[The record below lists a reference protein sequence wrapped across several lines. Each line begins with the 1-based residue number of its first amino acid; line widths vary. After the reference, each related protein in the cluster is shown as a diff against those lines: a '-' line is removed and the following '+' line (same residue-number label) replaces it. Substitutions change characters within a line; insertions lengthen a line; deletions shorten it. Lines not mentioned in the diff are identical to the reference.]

1 MKNYILK
8 NQILN
13 LTFKQQLNFVNQFR
27 SMMPF
32 YKFLTLPWRYF
43 SYKVVSFPVTYFAGS
58 YFFFFFVSS
67 ALFTITKKEKKR
79 KSKNFI
85 MLTLLYLIKAFVH
98 NQRGKFKLIT
108 FFFYNQLLLLSPNRY
123 FLFQSLKEELVFLK
137 QKLTPCS
144 NCICSF
150 IIDKLPALFSS
161 LKKPSCVLFKI
172 ATIR

>member
-58 YFFFFFVSS
+58 FFFFFC
-67 ALFTITKKEKKR
+67 LLCFIYNNQKRKEKKIKKLHYANPLVFK
-79 KSKNFI
+79 KSVCSQSTWKIQVN
-85 MLTLLYLIKAFVH
+85 
-98 NQRGKFKLIT
+98 N
-108 FFFYNQLLLLSPNRY
+108 FFFYNQLLLLSLNRY

-150 IIDKLPALFSS
+150 IIVSYPF
-161 LKKPSCVLFKI
+161 FFH
-172 ATIR
+172 R

>member
-1 MKNYILK
+1 
-8 NQILN
+8 
-13 LTFKQQLNFVNQFR
+13 
-27 SMMPF
+27 MMPF

-108 FFFYNQLLLLSPNRY
+108 FFFL
-123 FLFQSLKEELVFLK
+123 
-137 QKLTPCS
+137 
-144 NCICSF
+144 
-150 IIDKLPALFSS
+150 
-161 LKKPSCVLFKI
+161 
-172 ATIR
+172 